1 MITKATVSEVIDNKT
16 CKVRI
21 PIFNQTKASALA
33 TPDSELSEATIC
45 TIPNYAPNVRVDD
58 IVYVGFEDND
68 YGRPILLG
76 YLYTDKDIETYGD
89 LVLGSLEVKTNATL
103 PKDTSIGDVKS
114 KELAYLQGLRSNI
127 QGQIDSIAP
136 NSGSV
141 SLIWSNFKDNPTGQ
155 LFSDQLKIPKITE
168 NVEIE
173 VKFPDDTKYFIVAG
187 LNSIADLNSAYAV
200 QPSIISNY
208 TPPNTEYDLS
218 VFRKQLCSCRFGDSY
233 IFKPGKTSTTTSKGQ
248 ILRSPVY
255 HLGITQQFRSYSK
268 KNPKH
273 NGIDIGSY
281 EYFGEPIYAAADG
294 EVIAAGKDGDGAF
307 YVVLLHK
314 NIDISSVKKEGPTI
328 DVSNMNNIVTRYWHL
343 AEGSI
348 TVSVGQK
355 VKMGDIIGNMGSTG
369 NSNGVHLHFETW
381 VASDDFTYQPFSA
394 NTLAIDPTGAI
405 WVYKDQIKY
414 TKQEGLDGEDR
425 VRNTSKTLLD
435 GIADGSST
443 SEVTDPELI
452 RQYRNIIFRENG
464 NFVFEANSQAGFDTA
479 FIPIYIYAVR

>member
-33 TPDSELSEATIC
+33 TPDNELSEATIC
-45 TIPNYAPNVRVDD
+45 TIPNYAPNVRVGD

-68 YGRPILLG
+68 YGRPVLLG

-155 LFSDQLKIPKITE
+155 LFEDMLKIPKITE
-168 NVEIE
+168 NITIFP
-173 VKFPDDTKYFIVAG
+173 KFPDDTQYFIISGIDVVG
-187 LNSIADLNSAYAV
+187 DPNNLLPVN
-200 QPSIISNY
+200 PSFIFNL
-208 TPPNTEYDLS
+208 TPSSTYDFS
-218 VFRKQLCSCRFGDSY
+218 VFRDRFCFCKFGEFINLVQGSSS
-233 IFKPGKTSTTTSKGQ
+233 TSSKGQ
-248 ILRSPVY
+248 LLRSPVY
-255 HLGITQQFRSYSK
+255 HLGIRQQFRSYSK
-268 KNPKH
+268 VNPNH
-273 NGIDIGSY
+273 NGIDIAWY
-281 EYFGEPIYAAADG
+281 DYQGEPIYAAANG
-294 EVIAAGKDGDGAF
+294 EVIAAGKDGDGAY

-343 AEGSI
+343 AENSI
-348 TVSVGQK
+348 RVRVGQT
-355 VKMGDIIGNMGSTG
+355 VKMGDIIGLMGDTG
-369 NSNGVHLHFETW
+369 NSKGVHLHFETW
-381 VASDDFTYQPFSA
+381 VASDSFTYQPYLA

-405 WVYKDQIKY
+405 WVYGDQIKY
-414 TKQEGLDGEDR
+414 SGPEIDGEDR
-425 VRNTSKTLLD
+425 VRNTSKTLAI
-435 GIADGSST
+435 GIQDAEGGTTSTPPSLERLYRKIIFNSDGSFT
-443 SEVTDPELI
+443 
-452 RQYRNIIFRENG
+452 
-464 NFVFEANSQAGFDTA
+464 FEANKEAGGDRMR
-479 FIPIYIYAVR
+479 IPIYIYAVR